1 MTEPVSVGVAEL
13 KVSDNS
19 DTLISFGLGSC
30 VAVAIY
36 DPVRKAGGLAH
47 VMLPDSRGHES
58 DTMPGKFADTAVPS
72 LVDKLVSL
80 GARRKRLLCKI
91 VGGAQMFEIPGAH
104 KRESPLAAGPPAQIG
119 ARNIDAV
126 KNELEKLKIPLIGED
141 TGGNYGRTVKF
152 NSSTGE
158 VEVSSINHGWTV
170 I

>member
-47 VMLPDSRGHES
+47 VMLPDSRGHEL

-91 VGGAQMFEIPGAH
+91 VGGAQMFEIPGSRIKH
-104 KRESPLAAGPPAQIG
+104 TGPTFGPHTHIG
-119 ARNIDAV
+119 ERNVEAV
-126 KNELEKLKIPLIGED
+126 KNVLNDADIPLIGEE
-141 TGGNYGRTVKF
+141 TGGRHGRTVIF
-152 NSSTGE
+152 DTCTGE
-158 VEVSSINHGWTV
+158 MRVSSIHYGANV